1 MERFDELK
9 FFAEIKKRPGM
20 FLGSKSINLLV
31 AYING
36 IGHHAYVNNPYIS
49 PVLIYDNF
57 NDWYMKK
64 HKIEDKNG
72 YVIWWNHIL
81 YVCAN
86 SDYHAFDRFISEF
99 EEYIAEIYNVK
110 LPEVK

>member
-1 MERFDELK
+1 
-9 FFAEIKKRPGM
+9 M

-36 IGHHAYVNNPYIS
+36 IRHHAYVNNPYIS
-49 PVLIYDNF
+49 PVPIYDNF

-72 YVIWWNHIL
+72 YVIWRNHIL

-110 LPEVK
+110 LPELK

>member
-1 MERFDELK
+1 
-9 FFAEIKKRPGM
+9 
-20 FLGSKSINLLV
+20 
-31 AYING
+31 
-36 IGHHAYVNNPYIS
+36 
-49 PVLIYDNF
+49 
-57 NDWYMKK
+57 MKK

-86 SDYHAFDRFISEF
+86 SEYHAFDRFISEF

>member
-36 IGHHAYVNNPYIS
+36 IRHHA
-49 PVLIYDNF
+49 YDNF